1 LKKHPQ
7 LKAKKHAQGPG
18 QSSYWHV
25 LNGSKIV
32 QIRL

>member
-18 QSSYWHV
+18 AKLLLSWTQ
-25 LNGSKIV
+25 
-32 QIRL
+32 RLKNCPN